1 MPPVSGPILLRRL
14 ITMLVDSA
22 VIEVQSGKGGDG
34 RVAFRREKYINKGG
48 PNGGDGGNGGSVYLV
63 AVAGIDTLLDF
74 SGRHHWAAQ
83 DGEMGGP
90 KQKHGA
96 NGEDLYIRVPPGTL
110 IYDNQ
115 TGELLGDLDEAG
127 KTLLVAQGGRGGFGN
142 EHFKSPTNQTPT
154 TASPGEPGES
164 REIRMEL
171 KLIADIGLIG
181 LPNAGKSTLLSRI
194 TAARP
199 KIASYPF
206 TTLEPNLGIVELSTD
221 RRMVVA
227 DIPGLIEGAHT
238 GKGLG
243 IAFLRHVER
252 TRLLVHLL
260 ELEPADGSDPIK
272 NYHTIRQELAG
283 YSEELARKPQIICLS
298 KMDLLPGEHDTQTAI
313 ELIRQELKIPVLAI
327 SAASGKG
334 IPELL
339 EACWEALHGAR
350 PDIH

>member
-1 MPPVSGPILLRRL
+1 
-14 ITMLVDSA
+14 MLVDSA
-22 VIEVQSGKGGDG
+22 IIEVHSGKGGDG

-74 SGRHHWAAQ
+74 SGRHHWHAQ
-83 DGEMGGP
+83 EGEQGGS

-96 NGEDLYIRVPPGTL
+96 DGEDLHIRVPPGTL
-110 IYDNQ
+110 VYDEE
-115 TGELLGDLDEAG
+115 TGELLGDLDEPG

-142 EHFKSPTNQTPT
+142 EHFKSSTHQTPT
-154 TASPGEPGES
+154 EASPGEPGEKKT
-164 REIRMEL
+164 IRMEL

-194 TAARP
+194 TAAKP

-206 TTLEPNLGIVELSTD
+206 TTLEPNLGIVDLSAD
-221 RRMVVA
+221 RRLVVA
-227 DIPGLIEGAHT
+227 DIPGLIEGAHE
-238 GKGLG
+238 GRGLG

-252 TRLLVHLL
+252 TKLLVHLL
-260 ELEPADGSDPIK
+260 ELEPADGSDPVR

-283 YSEELARKPQIICLS
+283 YSDELARKPQIICLS

-313 ELIRQELKIPVLAI
+313 DLIRQELNLPVLAI
-327 SAASGKG
+327 SAASGQG

-339 EACWEALHGAR
+339 EACWNLLNKPR
-350 PDIH
+350 PDIV